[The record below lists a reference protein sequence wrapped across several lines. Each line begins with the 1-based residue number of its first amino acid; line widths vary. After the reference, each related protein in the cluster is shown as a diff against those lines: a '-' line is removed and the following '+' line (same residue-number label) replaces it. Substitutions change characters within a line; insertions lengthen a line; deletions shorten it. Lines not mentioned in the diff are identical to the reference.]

1 MVCTLAIS
9 LTLYSL
15 TSNLYSL
22 PPNLQQRS
30 GLTSPYL
37 RQRYYKKRTPATPL
51 RFFRNRGT
59 HSVDCGHSTDCDVLS
74 CLFLLFFLAERYI
87 VLHSLHH
94 YLVSVGL
101 FMVHCHYKWKY
112 VYKTN
117 ENYCVFIHNR
127 HKCDTIHSIFFLAG
141 QYHCPLS

>member
-9 LTLYSL
+9 LTLYSLTSNLYSL

-59 HSVDCGHSTDCDVLS
+59 HSADCGHSTDCDVLS

-94 YLVSVGL
+94 HLVSVV
-101 FMVHCHYKWKY
+101 FHC
-112 VYKTN
+112 TLPLQM
-117 ENYCVFIHNR
+117 EIFIHN
-127 HKCDTIHSIFFLAG
+127 KWKLSTIGINVIQFA
-141 QYHCPLS
+141 QYSS